1 MNNWENFK
9 EDVRWI
15 EDFQDTD
22 DLRLADATG
31 TQVQLTVPDHEVL
44 IAFNNDADAEVFRS
58 WWEYIGHAQFIND
71 CQKSI
76 DEIAEERA

>member
-22 DLRLADATG
+22 DLRLVDANKV
-31 TQVQLTVPDHEVL
+31 QVQLDVPDHQVL
-44 IAFNNDADAEVFRS
+44 ISFNNDADAKVFRS
-58 WWEYIGHAQFIND
+58 WWDYIGQAQFIND